1 MITYIESI
9 LLGLLQGITE
19 LFPISSLGHSVL
31 FAWLFGWNNILKS
44 QSSQG
49 SFFLAY
55 LVLLH
60 VATATALLIFY
71 RKQWIRI
78 ISGFFSS
85 LKKRKAENSNEK
97 LAWLIIVA
105 TIPAGLFGLIFEHS
119 LRTQFAKPLSAAL
132 FIIINGFILL
142 TGDWYMKNHHMKQPK
157 RDYMLE
163 TSAKHTSSKISF
175 RNAVFIGTA
184 QIFALFAGISRS
196 GITILGGLFSGLDYE
211 DAARF
216 SFLLATPI
224 ILAAG
229 ILKLPDFFGPLADG
243 IRPQMIVG
251 AIVAGFSAYFTVRF
265 LDKYF
270 RTKTLR
276 PFAIYCIAIGVF
288 SLIIGISG
296 IRPF

>member
-1 MITYIESI
+1 MITYIQSI
-9 LLGLLQGITE
+9 LLGLLQGVTE

-31 FAWLFGWNNILKS
+31 FAWLFGWDNISKS

-78 ISGFFSS
+78 IGGFFSS
-85 LKKRKAENSNEK
+85 LKKSKAESSNEK

-119 LRTQFAKPLSAAL
+119 LRTQFAKPLSAAI
-132 FIIINGFILL
+132 FIFINGLILL
-142 TGDWYMKNHHMKQPK
+142 TGDWYMKNHHIKQPK

-163 TSAKHTSSKISF
+163 TSAKHTSSKVSF

-243 IRPQMIVG
+243 VRPQMIVG
-251 AIVAGFSAYFTVRF
+251 AIVAGISAYFTVRF

-270 RTKTLR
+270 RSKTLK
-276 PFAIYCIAIGVF
+276 PFAIYCLAFGVF
-288 SLIIGISG
+288 SLIIGLSG

>member
-1 MITYIESI
+1 
-9 LLGLLQGITE
+9 
-19 LFPISSLGHSVL
+19 
-31 FAWLFGWNNILKS
+31 
-44 QSSQG
+44 
-49 SFFLAY
+49 
-55 LVLLH
+55 
-60 VATATALLIFY
+60 
-71 RKQWIRI
+71 
-78 ISGFFSS
+78 
-85 LKKRKAENSNEK
+85 
-97 LAWLIIVA
+97 
-105 TIPAGLFGLIFEHS
+105 
-119 LRTQFAKPLSAAL
+119 
-132 FIIINGFILL
+132 
-142 TGDWYMKNHHMKQPK
+142 MKNHHMKQPK

-229 ILKLPDFFGPLADG
+229 LLKLPDVFGHIADG
-243 IRPQMIVG
+243 ARPQMIVG
-251 AIVAGFSAYFTVRF
+251 AIVAGISAYFTVRF

-270 RTKTLR
+270 RSKTLK
-276 PFAIYCIAIGVF
+276 PFAIYCLAFGVF
-288 SLIIGISG
+288 SLIIGLSR